1 MIKVLITD
9 DHPVVLHGIKQI
21 FDECLDI
28 KVVDEAKDGT
38 ELISKLFKVDFD
50 VLLLDISMP
59 GRSGLDL
66 IKDVKE
72 IRPNVAI
79 LILSISPEEQYAVR
93 ALKLGAS
100 GYITKAGLPD
110 ELTYAV
116 RKVAG
121 GGKYLSA
128 SLAESITKNNLNEAY
143 LPLYQSL
150 SERELEVLCLIAE
163 GKTVGDIALG
173 LCLSVKTI
181 STYRERILEKLCLK
195 TTADII
201 RYAIKE
207 GLVN

>member
-9 DHPVVLHGIKQI
+9 DHPVVRKGIKQI

-28 KVVDEAKDGT
+28 VVVDEAKDGP
-38 ELISKLFKVDFD
+38 ELISKLFKIEFD
-50 VLLLDISMP
+50 VLLLDISLP

-72 IRPNVAI
+72 IRPTVAI

-100 GYITKAGLPD
+100 GYITKAGLPE
-110 ELTYAV
+110 ELINAV
-116 RKVAG
+116 RTVAG

-128 SLAESITKNNLNEAY
+128 SLAGSIAINNLKEDY

-150 SERELEVLCLIAE
+150 SERELEVMCLIAE
-163 GKTVGDIALG
+163 GKTVGDIAIS